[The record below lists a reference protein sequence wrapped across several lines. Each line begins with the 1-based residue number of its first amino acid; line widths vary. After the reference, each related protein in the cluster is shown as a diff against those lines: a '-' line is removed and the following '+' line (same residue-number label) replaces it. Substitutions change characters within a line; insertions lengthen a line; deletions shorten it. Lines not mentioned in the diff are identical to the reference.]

1 MTVGFN
7 QGNFVKFVRG
17 TSTLWNSL
25 TQRNPDTLYFI
36 TNPGNNNGALYLGN
50 TLIAGNLDT
59 IEDTLS
65 GLADVKFNTLNNNEV
80 LMYNETTQ
88 KWENQPLTTAV
99 NSVIKVMQGANATED
114 GLSGLVP
121 SPVAGQQSLFLQGN
135 GKWANPTAAVEL
147 TLKTLIDKDEQKSIR
162 EIAADVSTAA
172 VNKVLD
178 GAPEAFDTL
187 KEVADW
193 INTHPA
199 MSDITTLITR
209 VGSIEDTLNG
219 VKDTPGLISRVGT
232 LEKTTGNL
240 NLLLHGDGE
249 TNPGLVSVVSNLEKV
264 TNHHTEEINE
274 INETLRW
281 QSLTD

>member
-25 TQRNPDTLYFI
+25 TQRNSDTLYFI

-59 IEDTLS
+59 IEDTLG

-80 LMYNETTQ
+80 LMYNEETQ
-88 KWENQPLTTAV
+88 KWENQPLTTAI
-99 NSVIKVMQGANATED
+99 NGVIKVMQGATSTEN

-121 SPVAGQQSLFLQGN
+121 APVSGQQSLFLQGD
-135 GKWANPTAAVEL
+135 GSWANPTAAVEL
-147 TLKTLIDKDEQKSIR
+147 TLKTLIGKDAQKSIR
-162 EIAADVSTAA
+162 EIATDVSTNA

-187 KEVADW
+187 KEVSDW
-193 INTHPA
+193 IDTHPE
-199 MSDITTLITR
+199 MSEINTLITG
-209 VGSIEDTLNG
+209 VDSIEDTLNG
-219 VKDTPGLISRVGT
+219 VEDTPGLISRVGT
-232 LEKTTGNL
+232 LEKATGNL
-240 NLLLHGDGE
+240 NTLLNGDGK
-249 TNPGLVSVVSNLEKV
+249 TNPGLISVVSNLEKV

-281 QSLTD
+281 QSLTE

>member
-25 TQRNPDTLYFI
+25 TQRNNDTLYFI
-36 TNPGNNNGALYLGN
+36 TNPGNSNGALYLGN

-59 IEDTLS
+59 IKDTLS
-65 GLADVKFNTLNNNEV
+65 GLADVQLNTLTNNEV
-80 LMYNETTQ
+80 LMYNEKTQ
-88 KWENQPLTTAV
+88 KWENQSLTVAI
-99 NSVIKVMQGANATED
+99 NSTIKVMEGATSTEN

-121 SPVAGQQSLFLQGN
+121 APAPGQQSLFLQGD
-135 GKWANPTAAVEL
+135 GRWASPTTAVEL
-147 TLKTLIDKDEQKSIR
+147 TLKKLIGKDESKSIR
-162 EIAADVSTAA
+162 EIATEISSAA
-172 VNKVLD
+172 VNKIID

-193 INTHPA
+193 IDTHPVMA
-199 MSDITTLITR
+199 DITTLITR
-209 VGSIEDTLNG
+209 VGSIENTLNG
-219 VKDTPGLISRVGT
+219 MDNTPGLISRVGT

-240 NLLLHGDGE
+240 NTLLNGDGE
-249 TNPGLVSVVSNLEKV
+249 SNPGLISVVSNLEKV

-281 QSLTD
+281 QSLTE